1 MELHSLLLEMMVLL
15 GAWLCLAVL
24 QKDRSTP
31 GRKTFT
37 LATLAWMTWCF
48 GDLAGARG
56 WLAPATSLQVAHVGS
71 LLLAPL
77 WLGLSAQSARLEIA
91 RRVPWFPLP
100 LLVPGLVIISM
111 LFSPRWRGLF
121 LIAGEDGTNLTG
133 PLWTVMVLYGF
144 GLTLAGCGI
153 LIAAAI
159 RWNQPG
165 EQARRLAIA
174 LGPLVTL
181 VGSGLYFIGVWQ
193 PSADPTPLLL
203 GATFVILHGG
213 IFAGGLL
220 QPLAISQHALI
231 QQLPVAI
238 VLTDRGGVVVDI
250 NRVAERRLGILA
262 TAAIGR
268 NFDAVIDASGAGIDF
283 EITPVMS
290 GGSEAGQIVLLDP
303 ANRKP
308 PTTRELLAAVEP
320 DPVELTPPTTARAA
334 GSARSRP

>member
-1 MELHSLLLEMMVLL
+1 MELYSLLLEMMVLL
-15 GAWLCLAVL
+15 GTWICLAVF
-24 QKDRSTP
+24 QKDRTTP

-48 GDLAGARG
+48 GELAGARG
-56 WLAPATSLQVAHVGS
+56 WFEPATSVHLTHVGS

-77 WLGLSAQSARLEIA
+77 WLGLAAQTARLEIA

-100 LLVPGLVIISM
+100 LLVPGLFIVSL

-121 LIAGEDGTNLTG
+121 LVAGEDGTSLAG
-133 PLWTVMVLYGF
+133 PLWNIMVLYGF
-144 GLTLAGCGI
+144 GLTLTGCVI

-165 EQARRLAIA
+165 EQARRIAIGLA
-174 LGPLVTL
+174 PLVTL
-181 VGSGLYFIGVWQ
+181 VGSALYVGGVWQ
-193 PSADPTPLLL
+193 APADPTPLLL
-203 GATFVILHGG
+203 GVTFVILHGG

-231 QQLPVAI
+231 QQLPVGI
-238 VLTDRGGVVVDI
+238 VLTDRSGGVVDI
-250 NRVAERRLGILA
+250 NRVAERRLGIVA

-268 NFDAVIDASGAGIDF
+268 NFDAVIDAAGAGIDF

-290 GGSEAGQIVLLDP
+290 AGSEAGQIVLLDP
-303 ANRKP
+303 ASSKP
-308 PTTRELLAAVEP
+308 PTTREILAAAQRDEARDGARP
-320 DPVELTPPTTARAA
+320 LRAA
-334 GSARSRP
+334 RSKSADL